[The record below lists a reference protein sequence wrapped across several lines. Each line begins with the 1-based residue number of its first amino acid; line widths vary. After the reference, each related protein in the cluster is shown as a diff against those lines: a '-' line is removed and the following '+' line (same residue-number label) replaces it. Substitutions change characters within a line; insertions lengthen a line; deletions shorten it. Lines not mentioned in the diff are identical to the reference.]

1 MKKYLGKITI
11 QALALLCVIF
21 GIIGLFLPF
30 LQGILF
36 LVIGLYLFSL
46 VSPKIRWHIHAWGR
60 RYPSVDRMLTRL
72 ERFNSRIRRWF
83 YLD

>member
-11 QALALLCVIF
+11 QALALLCIIF

-36 LVIGLYLFSL
+36 LVVGVYLLSL
-46 VSPKIRWHIHAWGR
+46 VSPSLRMSMHMWGR
-60 RYPSVDRMLTRL
+60 RYPSVERILVRL
-72 ERFNSRIRRWF
+72 ERFNSKIRRWF